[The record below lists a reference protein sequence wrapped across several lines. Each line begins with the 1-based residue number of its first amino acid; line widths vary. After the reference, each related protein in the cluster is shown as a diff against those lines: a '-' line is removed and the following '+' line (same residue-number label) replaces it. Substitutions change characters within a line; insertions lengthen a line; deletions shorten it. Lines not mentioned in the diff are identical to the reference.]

1 MQLLEAHD
9 RDMAV
14 ATTLST
20 LAATRQLLH
29 ETGVQELVYED
40 FYAELVALVEGVV
53 KPDPQ
58 TGIVLTSD
66 ELLRIFRDPQ
76 GESLHT
82 YPETDT
88 HTLQVLY

>member
-1 MQLLEAHD
+1 
-9 RDMAV
+9 MAV

-76 GESLHT
+76 GESTLLE
-82 YPETDT
+82 PT
-88 HTLQVLY
+88 HPQVYNPKSPLL